1 MTEKYIL
8 SFDIGTTNV
17 KCGIVDVKD
26 FNVIYKKTKPAEV
39 IYPKNGWAEV
49 DPEELWIQISELSR
63 EITDEGEFNAEDIK
77 AVIYTAHMAGV
88 LPIDKDGNPLRNI
101 IIWLDERA
109 KGLPK
114 DIWRGIIKISGY
126 DLFKLINF
134 LRIAGGAPSKT
145 GKDPISKILWI
156 KNYEPDIFHK
166 TRYFADVKG
175 YLIFKSTGNIVTS
188 HDEASLTWL
197 ADTRSGKAYWYK
209 PFFKK
214 YGINIDT
221 FPIIMD
227 STDIAGKLSHRAAEE
242 LNVNADIPVIVGS
255 GDLTSAA
262 IGSGAVKEKEPH
274 IYIGTS
280 DWIAAHISRRKVDI
294 FHYIGSLFSG
304 IPRKYLLIAEQEVAT
319 GALEW
324 FMDVMDIGEKNYD
337 KVDELVRSS
346 SPGSNNLLFFP
357 WLYGERTPIDDPNVR
372 GGLINFSFKH
382 SKGDLF
388 RSIMEGVSLNIR
400 WAYEYFIKI
409 VGNWDVI
416 NIVGGG
422 ALFDIWCQIL
432 SDTLGI
438 RLRRIRDPNDTGL
451 RGNATIATVAL
462 GFYKN
467 FEEAVKR
474 YSVDRIFNPNHENK
488 RIYDK
493 LYTEFKDFYKK
504 NRGLYA
510 SLNR

>member
-1 MTEKYIL
+1 MTDKYIL
-8 SFDIGTTNV
+8 SFDVGTTNV

-26 FNVIYKKTKPAEV
+26 FKVIYKKSRPAEV
-39 IYPKNGWAEV
+39 VYPRDGWAEV
-49 DPEELWIQISELSR
+49 DPDRLWLQITGLSR
-63 EITDEGEFNAEDIK
+63 EVINESKMDIEEIK

-109 KGLPK
+109 AGLPK
-114 DIWRGIIKISGY
+114 DIWRGVIKISGY
-126 DLFKLINF
+126 NIFKLINF
-134 LRIAGGAPSKT
+134 LRITGGAPSKT

-156 KNYEPDIFHK
+156 KENEIDIFDK
-166 TRYFADVKG
+166 ARYFIDVKG
-175 YLIFKSTGNIVTS
+175 YLIFKSSGNIVTS

-214 YGINIDT
+214 YGIDIDS
-221 FPIIMD
+221 FPVIMD
-227 STDIAGKLSHRAAEE
+227 STDIAGKLSHKAAKE
-242 LNVNADIPVIVGS
+242 LNLKTDIPVIVGS

-262 IGSGAVKEKEPH
+262 IGSGAVKDKEPH

-280 DWIAAHISRRKVDI
+280 DWIAAHISKRKVDI

-324 FMDVMDIGEKNYD
+324 FMDMMDIGKGDYNE
-337 KVDELVRSS
+337 VDELVKSS

-382 SKGDLF
+382 SKGDIF
-388 RSIMEGVSLNIR
+388 RSIMEGVSFNIR
-400 WAYEYFIKI
+400 WAYEYFIKM
-409 VGNWDVI
+409 VGKWDVI

-422 ALFDIWCQIL
+422 ALFDVWCQIL

-438 RLRRIRDPNDTGL
+438 KLRRIRDPNDTGL
-451 RGNATIATVAL
+451 RGNATIASIAL
-462 GFYKN
+462 GFYKS
-467 FEEAVKR
+467 FEEAVER
-474 YSVDRIFNPNHENK
+474 YSIDKIFNPNYGNK

-493 LYTEFKDFYKK
+493 LYIEFKKFYKK
-504 NRGLYA
+504 NKGLYA